1 MSLLCRLGQRRPSDG
16 RRRLRVPNCRH
27 RIVARNCR
35 HRIARAQLSLVERAY
50 AAADLHKGNVLLV
63 QPTVLQ
69 SAALYRVN
77 PTYVHCALKRPN
89 DRKLVESGAV
99 PFTLPVVKALP
110 APVSPQQRLADV
122 VAEVGVTGTL
132 NMLAVLDKDGQLA
145 A

>member
-1 MSLLCRLGQRRPSDG
+1 MENGHGKYSLKNELLNGVVLPRAVTGQY
-16 RRRLRVPNCRH
+16 
-27 RIVARNCR
+27 
-35 HRIARAQLSLVERAY
+35 IARAQLSLVERAY

-132 NMLAVLDKDGQLA
+132 HMLAVLDKDGQLA

>member
-1 MSLLCRLGQRRPSDG
+1 MENGHGKYSLKNELLNGVVLPRAVTGQY
-16 RRRLRVPNCRH
+16 
-27 RIVARNCR
+27 
-35 HRIARAQLSLVERAY
+35 IARAQLSLVERAY